1 MAIDVSQVMM
11 YMTHTSKV
19 VATAMPCRSA
29 SRRKAARRLVVF
41 VCGMFA
47 PLVSGRLHAEAP
59 AVVRLR
65 AKCRQ
70 ANPAG

>member
-1 MAIDVSQVMM
+1 
-11 YMTHTSKV
+11 
-19 VATAMPCRSA
+19 
-29 SRRKAARRLVVF
+29 
-41 VCGMFA
+41 MFA